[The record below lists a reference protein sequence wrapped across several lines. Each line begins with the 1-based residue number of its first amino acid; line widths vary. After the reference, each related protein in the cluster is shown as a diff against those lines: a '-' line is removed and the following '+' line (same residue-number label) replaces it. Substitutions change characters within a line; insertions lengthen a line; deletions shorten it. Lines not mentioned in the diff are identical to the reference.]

1 MRFSYQSE
9 KFAAA
14 RRALMLPHLH
24 GEHESIAEA
33 FRECS
38 HGLHRLDRSELDDA
52 ARTLV
57 RRLEAYLDTSNVSD
71 GDAEG
76 RWSVKARSF
85 TEDEKIEISRT
96 VDELASWFEQQFWG
110 DD

>member
-24 GEHESIAEA
+24 GEQESIAEA
-33 FRECS
+33 FGECS
-38 HGLHRLDRSELDDA
+38 HGLHRLDRGELDDSA
-52 ARTLV
+52 KTLV
-57 RRLEAYLDTSNVSD
+57 RKLEVYMDTSNVSD
-71 GDAEG
+71 GDGEG

-85 TEDEKIEISRT
+85 TVDEMIEISRT
-96 VDELASWFEQQFWG
+96 VDELASWFDQQS
-110 DD
+110 